1 MQRLVPTNRNRGLRP
16 FGVDGFFNMPDDFF
30 DPWFPGRH
38 LMRDTFRVDVQEN
51 DNEYTVEAEIPG
63 VKKEDVRL
71 ELTEGRLLIAVQRE
85 DNVEEEK
92 KNYIHRERHFSSA
105 QRCLHLPDAKPE
117 GIKAK
122 MDDGVLRITVPKEE
136 KSNSRR
142 RIDIQ

>member
-16 FGVDGFFNMPDDFF
+16 FGVDGFFNMLDDFF

-38 LMRDTFRVDVQEN
+38 LMRDTFRVDVQEK
-51 DNEYTVEAEIPG
+51 DNEYTVEAEMPG

-92 KNYIHRERHFSSA
+92 KNYIHRERHFASA

-117 GIKAK
+117 GVKAK

>member
-1 MQRLVPTNRNRGLRP
+1 MQRLVPTNRNRA
-16 FGVDGFFNMPDDFF
+16 FGPSGSTVLQHARRFFRSVV
-30 DPWFPGRH
+30 PGEA